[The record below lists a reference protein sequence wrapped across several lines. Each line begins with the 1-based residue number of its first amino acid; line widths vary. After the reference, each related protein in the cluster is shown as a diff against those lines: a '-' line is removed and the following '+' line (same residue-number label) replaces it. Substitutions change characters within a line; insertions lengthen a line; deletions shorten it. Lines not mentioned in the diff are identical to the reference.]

1 MKRPVFSQL
10 DRLADYGEDE
20 GRDWSITRRRRI
32 TEHRKSSR
40 IELDELIRDDG
51 RVVDR
56 REDDDAE

>member
-10 DRLADYGEDE
+10 DRLADYELDDVAP
-20 GRDWSITRRRRI
+20 GREWAPTKRRNPLLRRR
-32 TEHRKSSR
+32 
-40 IELDELIRDDG
+40 ELDELIRDDG